1 MEHIRLI
8 TIIIISLIFASQSDA
23 QNKININDIDN
34 DDYTSKILYYRQQAE
49 DILNGQEVSDLS
61 DNRFYRYLIAL
72 NSEANCHYMLDNY
85 REIKRLAEQFNT
97 HLNNRLNLD
106 SDIKNRLYMYLY
118 KLFGTYYYGQT
129 DHYTSAYK
137 YAETY
142 YLNSMAYSKYDTRHQ
157 QIIYQEF
164 AQLYYKWGIT
174 SKNTQYFESALKC
187 LKSIEPNDEILSQ
200 QAMCY
205 ARIGQLE
212 TNNELASK
220 HFNTA
225 LKYINQATTSLKK
238 ISDSKYVETL
248 RKKGKILMM
257 QNDRFGTS
265 NVNDAYECF
274 NQYLKFQKKDVGNK
288 LKQLNSD
295 SQREQLWL
303 ALHQFLYDCVRMG
316 NNAPEMIYD
325 LLLFSKGYL
334 TESKR
339 NPKAVDYTWKDV
351 RKVLKNEDCAI
362 EFVEYDA
369 QNEEKRIGALV
380 LKKNSS
386 SPKFIDIGK
395 VDSIKGLRLYNG
407 TSVINAISTEYYEY
421 KNALFNDSTIFKS
434 IWTNELLTE
443 IGSSKNIYFSPDG
456 FIHQLAIEY
465 MAPHGLNCNRLSSTR
480 VLLNPRKINTNRVLL
495 CGDIDFKTSAIQPQ
509 KRDNDIDGFYTLAN
523 RALEIQELPGTS
535 NEIDSIAKIRLNND
549 FNNDIILR
557 GAFATDERFCH
568 LASSGVPIVHIA
580 THGYFSG
587 SNNYYSDLKPA
598 ITDHS
603 MSESGLMMAGSGS
616 NINNPYFNP
625 YISDGLLT
633 AKELSLENFSYID
646 LMILS
651 ACQTGLGYIT
661 NDGVYGI
668 QRGLKEA
675 GVGAMIV
682 SLWSVNDTSTYEFM
696 KRFYQELSKESSGNI
711 RVAFNKARQSMIE
724 NGEIEITQFDAS
736 SLSNQTTTVSVS
748 DPFFTNAFILIDAW

>member
-386 SPKFIDIGK
+386 SPKFIDIGDRK
-395 VDSIKGLRLYNG
+395 
-407 TSVINAISTEYYEY
+407 SV
-421 KNALFNDSTIFKS
+421 
-434 IWTNELLTE
+434 
-443 IGSSKNIYFSPDG
+443 
-456 FIHQLAIEY
+456 
-465 MAPHGLNCNRLSSTR
+465 
-480 VLLNPRKINTNRVLL
+480 V
-495 CGDIDFKTSAIQPQ
+495 
-509 KRDNDIDGFYTLAN
+509 
-523 RALEIQELPGTS
+523 
-535 NEIDSIAKIRLNND
+535 
-549 FNNDIILR
+549 
-557 GAFATDERFCH
+557 
-568 LASSGVPIVHIA
+568 
-580 THGYFSG
+580 
-587 SNNYYSDLKPA
+587 
-598 ITDHS
+598 
-603 MSESGLMMAGSGS
+603 
-616 NINNPYFNP
+616 
-625 YISDGLLT
+625 
-633 AKELSLENFSYID
+633 
-646 LMILS
+646 
-651 ACQTGLGYIT
+651 
-661 NDGVYGI
+661 
-668 QRGLKEA
+668 
-675 GVGAMIV
+675 
-682 SLWSVNDTSTYEFM
+682 
-696 KRFYQELSKESSGNI
+696 
-711 RVAFNKARQSMIE
+711 
-724 NGEIEITQFDAS
+724 
-736 SLSNQTTTVSVS
+736 
-748 DPFFTNAFILIDAW
+748 

>member
-1 MEHIRLI
+1 MKHIRLI
-8 TIIIISLIFASQSDA
+8 SIIIISLIFASQSIA
-23 QNKININDIDN
+23 QNKINIDDIDN
-34 DDYTSKILYYRQQAE
+34 DDYTSKVLYYKQQAE
-49 DILNGQEVSDLS
+49 DILNGQDVADLS

-85 REIKRLAEQFNT
+85 REIKRLAELFNS
-97 HLNNRLNLD
+97 HLNNRPNLD

-118 KLFGTYYYGQT
+118 KLWGTYYYGQT
-129 DHYTSAYK
+129 NHNTSAYK
-137 YAETY
+137 YAESC
-142 YLNSMAYSKYDTRHQ
+142 YLNSMSYSKYDTKHQ

-174 SKNTQYFESALKC
+174 TKNSQYFESALKC
-187 LKSIEPNDEILSQ
+187 LNSIAKNDETLSQ
-200 QAMCY
+200 QAVCH

-212 TNNELASK
+212 PDDKLAAE

-225 LKYINQATTSLKK
+225 LKYINQASTSLKN
-238 ISDSKYVETL
+238 DSELKYAEAL

-265 NVNDAYECF
+265 DIDAAYDCF
-274 NQYLKFQKKDVGNK
+274 NQYLKFQKKDIGNR
-288 LKQLNSD
+288 LKQLSSD
-295 SQREQLWL
+295 NQREQLWL
-303 ALHQFLYDCVRMG
+303 ALHQFLYDCVRLG

-334 TESKR
+334 TETKR

-351 RKVLKNEDCAI
+351 RKVLNNEDCAI

-386 SPKFIDIGK
+386 KPKFIDIGK
-395 VDSIKGLRLYNG
+395 VDSIKRLRLYNG
-407 TSVINAISTEYYEY
+407 SSVINAISTEYYEY
-421 KNALFNDSTIFKS
+421 KNALFNDSSIFKS
-434 IWTNELLTE
+434 IWSNELLAE

-465 MAPHGLNCNRLSSTR
+465 MAPRGLNCNRLSSTR
-480 VLLNPRKINTNRVLL
+480 VLLKPRKIKTNRILL

-523 RALEIQELPGTS
+523 RALDIQNLPGTA
-535 NEIDSIAKIRLNND
+535 NEIDSIAQIRLNND
-549 FNNDIILR
+549 FKNDIILR

-568 LASSGVPIVHIA
+568 LASSGVPVVHIA

-587 SNNYYSDLKPA
+587 SNSYYSDLKPS

-625 YISDGLLT
+625 YVSDGLLT

-696 KRFYQELSKESSGNI
+696 KRFYQELSKDPSGNI
-711 RVAFNKARQSMIE
+711 RVAFNNARQSMIE

-736 SLSNQTTTVSVS
+736 SLSNQKIMVSVS
-748 DPFFTNAFILIDAW
+748 DPFYTNAFILIDAW